1 MENKIEE
8 LASLVLDFGKVD
20 RITAHQDGVFPESDT
35 DHTVMLGVIGV
46 SLAKRLYN
54 DLDLGLI
61 AQFAL
66 VHDLVEVYAGDM
78 PTLVDVNHGFLQ
90 EKEERERS
98 ALNRIKNEFGEDFS
112 WAYETIEKYE
122 AMDTK
127 EARFVKTL
135 DKILPKVTVILN
147 KAKAIKN
154 NKLGTREGI
163 IASQKLQ
170 KEKLEKISYDMPEM
184 MKLWEYFHVRQ
195 LQFIDK

>member
-66 VHDLVEVYAGDM
+66 VHDLV
-78 PTLVDVNHGFLQ
+78 
-90 EKEERERS
+90 
-98 ALNRIKNEFGEDFS
+98 
-112 WAYETIEKYE
+112 
-122 AMDTK
+122 
-127 EARFVKTL
+127 
-135 DKILPKVTVILN
+135 
-147 KAKAIKN
+147 
-154 NKLGTREGI
+154 
-163 IASQKLQ
+163 
-170 KEKLEKISYDMPEM
+170 
-184 MKLWEYFHVRQ
+184 
-195 LQFIDK
+195 